1 MFQNVMQTVTGN
13 YELEDTGSILKHID
27 RRILAEFN
35 MLSKN
40 NSEDSFQILEEFLKP
55 FIYLIYIAST
65 I

>member
-13 YELEDTGSILKHID
+13 YELEYTISILKHID